1 MKNSITHAH
10 LKKKLQFIKLENKLV
25 FIRDKI
31 ELPKD
36 YYLYMNLDNY
46 IFWTLI

>member
-1 MKNSITHAH
+1 MKNSIIHAH
-10 LKKKLQFIKLENKLV
+10 FKKLQFKKLENKLV

-36 YYLYMNLDNY
+36 YYFYMNLDNY
-46 IFWTLI
+46 IV